1 MALRW
6 LNQQNHNA
14 NFIGFSADPAGGEQ
28 ALPMDNRRIQLLAN
42 TVGTLPRGR
51 KQVVMLWHHFI
62 LLKPKMCGCIDYNH
76 FGDNLALARSSSL
89 GDSSRPQR
97 HLVAI
102 LKNDKEAFGF
112 EIQTIRFPNQNDYSL
127 EVCTCV
133 CKIQEESPAYLSG
146 LQTGDILAS
155 INGVNTDGY
164 SHKQIVDLIKSSG
177 NYLRLE
183 TVNGAMFVRKM
194 ELETK
199 LQLLKQ
205 SLQQKWVELR
215 SLLLQEQR
223 LLHGEVNDNAL
234 LGALELEEASLLSG
248 GSTGGR
254 LFPVKPRFSSESSSH
269 SRLSSMTVD
278 SEDSFYQSCAF
289 EDSAAESLSR
299 KSSVDDDCFFPRDGD
314 GAPGRSS
321 LRRIRSISLASSGS
335 MSPLWEG
342 SSCTSTFGT
351 LPRKSRKPSVR
362 KNILKFIPG
371 LHRAVEEE
379 ESRV

>member
-6 LNQQNHNA
+6 LNQQNRNA
-14 NFIGFSADPAGGEQ
+14 NFIGFGADPAGGEQ
-28 ALPMDNRRIQLLAN
+28 ALPMDNRRIQVLAN
-42 TVGTLPRGR
+42 IVGTLPRGR
-51 KQVVMLWHHFI
+51 KQ
-62 LLKPKMCGCIDYNH
+62 
-76 FGDNLALARSSSL
+76 LALARSSSL

-102 LKNDKEAFGF
+102 LKEDKEAFGF

-215 SLLLQEQR
+215 SLILQEQR
-223 LLHGEVNDNAL
+223 LLHGEVNDNTL

-248 GSTGGR
+248 GSSAGH
-254 LFPVKPRFSSESSSH
+254 LFPVKPRFSSESSSC
-269 SRLSSMTVD
+269 SRLSSVTME

-289 EDSAAESLSR
+289 EDSAAESLSHQ
-299 KSSVDDDCFFPRDGD
+299 SSLDDDCFFPRDRD

-342 SSCTSTFGT
+342 SSSTSTFGT
-351 LPRKSRKPSVR
+351 LPRKSRRPSVR